1 LFETLGN
8 RLQSTF
14 DNLRRRGKLTEADV
28 DAAMREV
35 RMALLEAD
43 VNYKVVKNFIGR
55 VRERAVGHEVMR
67 SLTPGQQV
75 VKIVHEELI
84 ATLGEPGRLNLGMQ
98 SPAVIMLV
106 GLQGSGKTTTAAKL
120 ALLLRKEGRRPLLVA
135 ADVYRPAAI
144 DQLETLGAQ
153 LDIPVY
159 SEGVDANPVHVARNA
174 KNRATQTGAT
184 VMILDT
190 AGRLNIDEMKM
201 DELRAIKANVQP
213 IEVLLVADAM
223 TGQEAVRV
231 ASDFDEAVDLTGLIM
246 TKIDGD
252 ARGGAAISMRE
263 VTGVP
268 LKFLGTG
275 EKATA
280 LEPFHPD
287 RMANRILGMGD
298 MLTLI
303 EKAQEEMD
311 REEAEIA
318 GQRLLSGKFDLEDFL
333 DQMQQIKKLG
343 PVSQILDM
351 LPGMNKMAGNVDLS
365 GADSEL
371 RRIEAIIRSMTPQ
384 ERRNPKIIKASRK
397 RRIAAGSGTDVQDV
411 NALLRQFREMQR
423 MMKQLK
429 QGRGRQ
435 LAGLLGGRFKM

>member
-1 LFETLGN
+1 LFENLGN
-8 RLQSTF
+8 RLQVTF

-55 VRERAVGHEVMR
+55 VRERAVGQEVMR

-120 ALLLRKEGRRPLLVA
+120 ALVLRKEGRRPLLAA

-153 LDIPVY
+153 LEIPVY
-159 SEGVDANPVHVARNA
+159 SEGTEADPVNVAANA
-174 KNRATQTGAT
+174 KREAARTGAT
-184 VMILDT
+184 VVILDT

-201 DELRAIKANVQP
+201 DELRAIKAKVQP
-213 IEVLLVADAM
+213 IEVILVADAM

-231 ASDFDEAVDLTGLIM
+231 ASDFDEAVDVTGLIM

-275 EKATA
+275 EKLTE
-280 LEPFHPD
+280 LELFHPD
-287 RMANRILGMGD
+287 RIASRILGMGD

-311 REEAEIA
+311 QEEAEIA

-333 DQMQQIKKLG
+333 EQMQQVKKLG
-343 PVSQILDM
+343 PVGQLLDM
-351 LPGMNKMAGNVDLS
+351 IPGMNKMIGDVDLS

-371 RRIEAIIRSMTPQ
+371 KRIEAIIRSMTPK

-397 RRIAAGSGTDVQDV
+397 RRIASGSGTQVQDV
-411 NALLRQFREMQR
+411 NALLKQFRQMQR

-429 QGRGRQ
+429 SGGRGRQ
-435 LAGLLGGRFKM
+435 LAGLLGGR